1 MKDLKISNILLTE
14 ILKSPVEII
23 SIDEYKCMIRNSTY
37 FDNEQK
43 GTVYRYL
50 YGNEEIRFM
59 SIYEFAFKCKEWA
72 FLQGYELRSGRDID
86 VKEDLCYFCEYKQ
99 ERQLDYYDGDYFLAK
114 SEPEA
119 IIKACNWILER
130 SNEKI

>member
-1 MKDLKISNILLTE
+1 MKDLKISNILLNE

-43 GTVYRYL
+43 GIVYRYL
-50 YGNEEIRFM
+50 YGNKEIRFM

-72 FLQGYELRSGRDID
+72 FKNGGYVLQSQSYTIKDYKFIKGAF
-86 VKEDLCYFCEYKQ
+86 CYTHFSMGGIGNSHWADTEI
-99 ERQLDYYDGDYFLAK
+99 
-114 SEPEA
+114 EA
-119 IIKACNWILER
+119 IIEACEWILKQTG
-130 SNEKI
+130 N